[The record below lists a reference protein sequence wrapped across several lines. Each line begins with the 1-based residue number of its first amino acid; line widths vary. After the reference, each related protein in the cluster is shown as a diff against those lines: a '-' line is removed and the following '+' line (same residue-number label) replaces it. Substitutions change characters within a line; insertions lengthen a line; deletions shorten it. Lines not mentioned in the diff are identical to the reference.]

1 MFIDTKAVYPKIDH
15 NLSKNLSNGGTASE
29 RPFLFL
35 VSKTTRPGL
44 VVGSN
49 GSPARICQWSNTHCG
64 KACPPVFDLRSA
76 VKPEEVDSIK
86 LSSTCHILMYN

>member
-15 NLSKNLSNGGTASE
+15 NLSKNLSNGGTPSE

-49 GSPARICQWSNTHCG
+49 GSPARICQ
-64 KACPPVFDLRSA
+64 
-76 VKPEEVDSIK
+76 
-86 LSSTCHILMYN
+86 